1 MKTMKKALLFM
12 LCAALVVSA
21 TVFGTLAYLTDTEAV
36 TNTFTV
42 GQIAISLDEADV
54 NEAGQKLNAAG
65 EVWEEG
71 DEYAARVQANEY
83 HLLPGCTY
91 SKDPIV
97 HVDPDSEDSYIFIKV
112 DNNGIEAIEETAA
125 GYTNVAAQIAAN
137 GWIWWKNEGNVH
149 YFYQEYTKDQDKTD
163 LAVFQQF
170 KVGDF
175 VTNEQLKA
183 FYDAAAANNNQDKA
197 VIVTAYA
204 IQKTGFASPA
214 EAWEAGNKPADQGG
228 WLENQP
234 QNP

>member
-54 NEAGQKLNAAG
+54 KPDGTP
-65 EVWEEG
+65 
-71 DEYAARVQANEY
+71 DTDSRVQANEY

-137 GWIWWKNEGNVH
+137 GWTWWKNEGNVH
-149 YFYQEYTKDQDKTD
+149 YFYQKYTKGQSDTD
-163 LAVFQQF
+163 LEVFQQF
-170 KVGDF
+170 KVGDL

-204 IQKTGFASPA
+204 IQKTGFDSPE